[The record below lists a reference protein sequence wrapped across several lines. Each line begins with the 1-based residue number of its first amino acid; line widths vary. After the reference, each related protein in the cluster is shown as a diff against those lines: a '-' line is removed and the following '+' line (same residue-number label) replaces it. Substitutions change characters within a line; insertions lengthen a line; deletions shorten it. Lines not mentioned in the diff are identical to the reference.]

1 STGGLRAFTPAAAED
16 AVAVNI
22 TLVDPAPQR
31 LLPLF
36 STGAGNLRAQAAA
49 FSAPM
54 AALSVGSSLANLDA
68 GDSAVLNAVLGGLLG
83 GSLSLDALSYK
94 GLANAQVTLQQLVDT
109 GIVAGSIDDFLST
122 EISAPTF
129 LSALGAALSDSDPAL
144 AALVDQI
151 AAAADPGRTVLP
163 GQLFPVE
170 QGLETLAAGLPVN
183 AASLLSA
190 IAMAAAQGAPINL
203 TVPINL
209 AGLASSTLQLRI
221 IEPPQFGGPG
231 RPGLDADGEPRVQ
244 AHTAQAEIGL
254 DLALN
259 LLLLSVNLQLD
270 LTLAQATATLTGL
283 TCASPVQPVHGA
295 TVDVDTG
302 PASLG
307 LALQV
312 SSLGLPLANVSA
324 GPVDASS
331 AALLDFDGPFV
342 PQIEAPS
349 DDNTKRVGTDP
360 ATTLGT
366 ALNDL
371 TDSLL
376 DDLPVLGVLSPV
388 VSLLTTT
395 LTPAL
400 TAVLNPLLDIL
411 GLSLGSA
418 DVTVESVR
426 ISAPDRQFGGDRPYV
441 ELVTH

>member
-1 STGGLRAFTPAAAED
+1 
-16 AVAVNI
+16 
-22 TLVDPAPQR
+22 
-31 LLPLF
+31 
-36 STGAGNLRAQAAA
+36 
-49 FSAPM
+49 
-54 AALSVGSSLANLDA
+54 
-68 GDSAVLNAVLGGLLG
+68 
-83 GSLSLDALSYK
+83 
-94 GLANAQVTLQQLVDT
+94 
-109 GIVAGSIDDFLST
+109 
-122 EISAPTF
+122 
-129 LSALGAALSDSDPAL
+129 
-144 AALVDQI
+144 
-151 AAAADPGRTVLP
+151 
-163 GQLFPVE
+163 
-170 QGLETLAAGLPVN
+170 
-183 AASLLSA
+183 
-190 IAMAAAQGAPINL
+190 
-203 TVPINL
+203 
-209 AGLASSTLQLRI
+209 
-221 IEPPQFGGPG
+221 
-231 RPGLDADGEPRVQ
+231 
-244 AHTAQAEIGL
+244 AQAEIGL